1 MFRLDNKIAFVTGA
15 GSGIGEAI
23 ARTFAQ
29 AGARVLVADR
39 DAEAGQRI
47 ADEVDGT
54 FFALDVSDEA
64 AYEPW
69 PPKS

>member
-47 ADEVDGT
+47 ADEVDGA
-54 FFALDVSDEA
+54 FFD
-64 AYEPW
+64 
-69 PPKS
+69 